1 MNFEFLL
8 TYLDKGG
15 IIFILLLT
23 ISFLS
28 IAIIIY
34 KTFQFLFIT
43 NSSSQK
49 LEFLIEKS
57 SSIIEFENKI
67 SNFNVENNIFLSTLK
82 YAAVI
87 FEKKSMKDEDKVNAI
102 KVFVQKKV
110 KKIESFLS
118 VLEIIAQVSPLL
130 GLLGTILGMI
140 ASFNELEIGGSNID
154 PSILAGGI
162 WTALLTTAIGLI
174 VAIPALVAFH
184 FFEKKIFSIKDK
196 INNLLLQLNGIR
208 SN

>member
-15 IIFILLLT
+15 FIFILLLT

>member
-1 MNFEFLL
+1 MNFEFLS

-15 IIFILLLT
+15 FIFILLLT